1 MCYVDILIGYIR
13 VGVRMYV
20 DIFSENVS
28 TLAFGL
34 SVQQCLLVYGE
45 MVFSDNYCLQFRFT
59 YQSHEKWLVL
69 IRRIY

>member
-28 TLAFGL
+28 TLTLPLAYLSNNAFL
-34 SVQQCLLVYGE
+34 STVKWFFQITT
-45 MVFSDNYCLQFRFT
+45 VFNLDLHINLMKNGWY
-59 YQSHEKWLVL
+59 
-69 IRRIY
+69 

>member
-28 TLAFGL
+28 TLTLPLAYLSNNAFL
-34 SVQQCLLVYGE
+34 S
-45 MVFSDNYCLQFRFT
+45 MV
-59 YQSHEKWLVL
+59 KWFFQITTVFNLDL
-69 IRRIY
+69 HINLMKNGWY